1 MANHYVC
8 CRAAG
13 RLRHVSSKHDFDLLS
28 LLLDTSERVLLW
40 APFWCKYI
48 SHGQTL
54 ISAIT
59 IDNSTINHRRAP
71 FHPERELSRSHSR
84 TQWGG
89 VAHTR
94 EREWKKG
101 IKREWM
107 RHLVR
112 GAGRQYFVPLG
123 SHLSYKDKRYRN
135 KRDAIMAS
143 GRYHLPCFVIHNSWI
158 KEGRDL
164 CRSDFL
170 GQYIMCARRTFI
182 YNADDSH
189 LLARTPFFSP
199 WCRADVGNARA
210 PYSH

>member
-28 LLLDTSERVLLW
+28 LLQDTSERVLLW

-48 SHGQTL
+48 SHGRTL

-59 IDNSTINHRRAP
+59 IDNLTINHQRAP

-94 EREWKKG
+94 ERMKKG
-101 IKREWM
+101 NKTRVTATLGM
-107 RHLVR
+107 R
-112 GAGRQYFVPLG
+112 GRSAVFCATWKSPLIQRQTISEQARCNNG
-123 SHLSYKDKRYRN
+123 QRPISPPLLCHTQQLN
-135 KRDAIMAS
+135 KRRPRFMSVRLSRAIHHV
-143 GRYHLPCFVIHNSWI
+143 RL
-158 KEGRDL
+158 
-164 CRSDFL
+164 
-170 GQYIMCARRTFI
+170 YIMPATLTCCS
-182 YNADDSH
+182 YW
-189 LLARTPFFSP
+189 ARTPFFSP
-199 WCRADVGNARA
+199 WCRADGGNARA